1 MRQGHSRGQSSTRRP
16 GEKWNGGSLPQG
28 CSEAKAGG
36 ESLWA
41 TILMEKQHVR
51 TVTGEK
57 LTVQP
62 NVNMG
67 RGAGGPGEL
76 GISGNQGERKC

>member
-1 MRQGHSRGQSSTRRP
+1 MRSG
-16 GEKWNGGSLPQG
+16 NGGASRAG
-28 CSEAKAGG
+28 CSETKAVG
-36 ESLWA
+36 ESLWE

-67 RGAGGPGEL
+67 RGAGSPGEL
-76 GISGNQGERKC
+76 GISGNQGESKC